1 MAPLRASSLFLR
13 GGALH
18 MVLRLLAVCIA
29 VWGIGNSRGGQGDE
43 GAFKT
48 QAAQREAAAGAG
60 SFEEGGNL
68 RHHWEREVTDPLD
81 VHRSAAET
89 SHVEYQ
95 GVSVP
100 ATRLRCYDLVLQSMR
115 TEQSTEARVVPRM
128 PTALEC
134 CLDGP
139 QGQAAL
145 KEQEQIGQCAS
156 LRRHAGGRGGLA
168 DVHQQGPMGHID
180 ANYTSCF
187 EESGHSPD
195 SAEQGSRFEPA
206 IPAHSFGTHGRGA
219 QARAT
224 HGGGGEDL
232 VPSQRAQRHEDSLDR
247 RVGFAARDV
256 GGQGEG
262 FDVQQG
268 TQPRTFEQAQQD
280 QVSAYSAGQK
290 DQQFRSGMEQLCS
303 VNHEE
308 DCLAFRF
315 ISAMS
320 RRPHG
325 ALQSKTRGPAT
336 PEGRV
341 ITSLSESPGP
351 ATKGTASPGASGDCS
366 ADGDHADC
374 IISGRP
380 SDTDGRL
387 GGGRRRGL
395 GDARQPRCRGSP
407 GHQKVQSDSVQR
419 CIISSKGGKSPP
431 EGEERQGEDQRWEG
445 DERDLMN
452 FSTWISWHNV
462 GQRLADVG
470 CGQDAS
476 RSLVYRNSQDCHE
489 LSHITRGVEQHDRA
503 TRETQE
509 QQLVDTCG
517 DEAPDELTYC
527 SGTGPSTAWCSIHLR
542 FEGDHGHPHDS
553 NNSHDSCA
561 LVTGASQQWST
572 DRAKSNFQCL
582 VKVLKQACEAW
593 DDFWQA
599 PSGWTS
605 SPPLEMSATKATL
618 LRSRREGNLDLPLFQ
633 GSHGKE
639 SEPLDWSD
647 GTSFAR
653 YEPCGYG
660 WMPSDGSSITRSNE
674 SFSWIS
680 QCDRGGDSDSCSQG
694 YTAIFFR
701 THQIFLKHR
710 MKSVTFRDFVDGHL
724 YQDGQHVTI
733 MLDAVDEEDIL
744 RLFWHID
751 EQIMAW
757 SDIQSALSSLHDVG
771 NAHSVQHEGGSSAW
785 QSIGRTGAARQSFS
799 QSNSHSMWWPVVL
812 CRCATP
818 QSGNPT
824 FVLVD
829 GWQVQKLLCVV
840 SFQEHDGLHTL
851 TTLEGMD
858 MVLANFVKGGMH
870 FLEDD
875 GPTDDEQASD
885 AFTTEPAS
893 DGDCSNEASQQTDD
907 ELAARALPR
916 DPQGAMVSQKAAT
929 WMRETLA
936 ASLFL

>member
-1 MAPLRASSLFLR
+1 MTWYCRACEQNNPPKLAWRQGCQQHWSAVWTAPKGKRRSRSKSRSANAQASDDMQEAEEDWQMFTNKVPWVTSTPTTRHASKKADTPLTVPSREAGLSQQSPLIPSALMAEEHKLEPLTEEEAKTLSHLR
-13 GGALH
+13 GLRDMKIALTGELGLQLEMLEAKERDSMSSKALSHGHLNRLNKIKSQLTAQAKKISNLDQEWSNFVQSTMKKIALH
-18 MVLRLLAVCIA
+18 
-29 VWGIGNSRGGQGDE
+29 SD
-43 GAFKT
+43 
-48 QAAQREAAAGAG
+48 
-60 SFEEGGNL
+60 
-68 RHHWEREVTDPLD
+68 
-81 VHRSAAET
+81 
-89 SHVEYQ
+89 
-95 GVSVP
+95 
-100 ATRLRCYDLVLQSMR
+100 
-115 TEQSTEARVVPRM
+115 
-128 PTALEC
+128 
-134 CLDGP
+134 
-139 QGQAAL
+139 
-145 KEQEQIGQCAS
+145 
-156 LRRHAGGRGGLA
+156 
-168 DVHQQGPMGHID
+168 
-180 ANYTSCF
+180 
-187 EESGHSPD
+187 
-195 SAEQGSRFEPA
+195 
-206 IPAHSFGTHGRGA
+206 
-219 QARAT
+219 
-224 HGGGGEDL
+224 
-232 VPSQRAQRHEDSLDR
+232 
-247 RVGFAARDV
+247 
-256 GGQGEG
+256 
-262 FDVQQG
+262 
-268 TQPRTFEQAQQD
+268 
-280 QVSAYSAGQK
+280 
-290 DQQFRSGMEQLCS
+290 
-303 VNHEE
+303 
-308 DCLAFRF
+308 F

-445 DERDLMN
+445 DCRDLMN

-572 DRAKSNFQCL
+572 DRAKNNFQCL

-701 THQIFLKHR
+701 THQILLKHR

-751 EQIMAW
+751 EQIM
-757 SDIQSALSSLHDVG
+757 
-771 NAHSVQHEGGSSAW
+771 
-785 QSIGRTGAARQSFS
+785 
-799 QSNSHSMWWPVVL
+799 
-812 CRCATP
+812 
-818 QSGNPT
+818 
-824 FVLVD
+824 
-829 GWQVQKLLCVV
+829 
-840 SFQEHDGLHTL
+840 GL
-851 TTLEGMD
+851 E
-858 MVLANFVKGGMH
+858 
-870 FLEDD
+870 
-875 GPTDDEQASD
+875 
-885 AFTTEPAS
+885 
-893 DGDCSNEASQQTDD
+893 
-907 ELAARALPR
+907 
-916 DPQGAMVSQKAAT
+916 
-929 WMRETLA
+929 
-936 ASLFL
+936 